1 MQGYAFALGLAT
13 FHPKRGEF
21 CLLMSPLLS
30 VTVGIVALLVGKRI
44 NQAIPIFNR
53 LSIPAPVSGGLLF
66 AFVSLFVHLL
76 WSVSLDYDLNARDF
90 LLVYFFTIVGINSRI
105 SGLRRGGRDFLVLVA
120 ILACFMAIQ
129 NGVGVVLAR
138 FIGLKSAVGLL
149 LGTVSLVG
157 GHGVAIAWSP
167 SFLEQFDVA
176 NAMEIGLA
184 SATIGL
190 ILASLSGG
198 PIASYLIRR
207 HHLLPSS
214 PGVHRLTAL
223 PAESASANSNSGDG
237 LDVSPVSYQSI
248 LSAAFAINVC
258 VIAGQ
263 LVNAFLASGG
273 VKLPLFLPC
282 MLVGIIMSNLICS
295 SRKLSRLLE
304 WQQCTPT
311 LDLVME
317 LSMGVFLSMSLVSLH
332 LWSLAGVLYIV
343 IPIILIQFLI
353 AILVNIYVIFPLL
366 GKDYDAA
373 VICAGF
379 GGISIGSTAAGISN
393 MTAVTQR
400 FGSSNKGFLVVPLVS
415 AFFLE
420 IFNSSV
426 AIPLSLSLL

>member
-1 MQGYAFALGLAT
+1 
-13 FHPKRGEF
+13 
-21 CLLMSPLLS
+21 MSPLLS
-30 VTVGIVALLVGKRI
+30 ITIGIVALLVGKRI
-44 NQAIPIFNR
+44 NEAIPALNR

-76 WSVSLDYDLNARDF
+76 WSVTLDFDLNARDF

-105 SGLRRGGRDFLVLVA
+105 SGLRRGGRDFLVLVV
-120 ILACFMAIQ
+120 ILAFFMAFQ
-129 NGVGVVLAR
+129 NATGVLLAR
-138 FIGLKSAVGLL
+138 LIGLKSAVGLL

-167 SFLEQFDVA
+167 SFLEQFNLT

-184 SATIGL
+184 SSTIGL

-207 HHLLPSS
+207 HNLHVSDS
-214 PGVHRLTAL
+214 KVHRLTSL
-223 PAESASANSNSGDG
+223 TTQPSSVGPGGGEG
-237 LDVSPVSYQSI
+237 LDGSSISYQSI
-248 LSAAFAINVC
+248 LAAAFAINIC
-258 VIAGQ
+258 VIFGQ
-263 LVNAFLASGG
+263 SVNALLASNG

-282 MLVGIIMSNLICS
+282 MIVGIVLSNLVCS
-295 SRKLSRLLE
+295 SRRLSRFLA

-332 LWSLAGVLYIV
+332 LWTLAGVLYVV
-343 IPIILIQFLI
+343 IPVILVQFVL
-353 AILVNIYVIFPLL
+353 AILVNLYVIFPLL

-379 GGISIGSTAAGISN
+379 GGISIGSTAAGMSN

-400 FGSSNKGFLVVPLVS
+400 YGPSNKGFLVIPLVS

-426 AIPLSLSLL
+426 AIPTSLLLV

>member
-1 MQGYAFALGLAT
+1 MSFV
-13 FHPKRGEF
+13 R
-21 CLLMSPLLS
+21 LMSPLLS
-30 VTVGIVALLVGKRI
+30 ITIGIVALLVGKRI
-44 NQAIPIFNR
+44 NEAIPALNR

-76 WSVSLDYDLNARDF
+76 WSVTLDFDLNARDF

-105 SGLRRGGRDFLVLVA
+105 SGLRRGGRDFLVLVV
-120 ILACFMAIQ
+120 ILAFFMAFQ
-129 NGVGVVLAR
+129 NATGVLLAR
-138 FIGLKSAVGLL
+138 LIGLKSAVGLL

-167 SFLEQFDVA
+167 SFLEQFNLT

-184 SATIGL
+184 SSTIGL

-207 HHLLPSS
+207 HNLHFSDS
-214 PGVHRLTAL
+214 KVHRLTSL
-223 PAESASANSNSGDG
+223 TTQPSSVGPGGGEG
-237 LDVSPVSYQSI
+237 LDGSSISYQSI
-248 LSAAFAINVC
+248 LAAAFAINVC
-258 VIAGQ
+258 VIFGQ
-263 LVNAFLASGG
+263 SVNALLASNG

-282 MLVGIIMSNLICS
+282 MIVGIVLSNLVCS
-295 SRKLSRLLE
+295 SRRLSRFLA

-332 LWSLAGVLYIV
+332 LWTLAGVLYVV
-343 IPIILIQFLI
+343 IPVILVQFVL
-353 AILVNIYVIFPLL
+353 AILVNLYVIFPLL

-379 GGISIGSTAAGISN
+379 GGISIGSTAAGMSN

-400 FGSSNKGFLVVPLVS
+400 FGPSNKGFLVIPLVS

-426 AIPLSLSLL
+426 AIPMSLLLV

>member
-1 MQGYAFALGLAT
+1 
-13 FHPKRGEF
+13 
-21 CLLMSPLLS
+21 MSPLLS
-30 VTVGIVALLVGKRI
+30 ITIGIVALLVGKRI
-44 NQAIPIFNR
+44 NEVIPALNR

-66 AFVSLFVHLL
+66 AFVSLLVHLL
-76 WSVSLDYDLNARDF
+76 WSVTLDFDLNARDF
-90 LLVYFFTIVGINSRI
+90 LLVYFFTIVGINSRF
-105 SGLRRGGRDFLVLVA
+105 SGLRRGGRDFLVLVV
-120 ILACFMAIQ
+120 ILAFFMAFQ
-129 NGVGVVLAR
+129 NATGVLLAR
-138 FIGLKSAVGLL
+138 LIGLKSAVGLL
-149 LGTVSLVG
+149 LGTVSLIG

-167 SFLEQFDVA
+167 SFLEQFNLT

-184 SATIGL
+184 SSTIGL

-207 HHLLPSS
+207 HNLHFSDS
-214 PGVHRLTAL
+214 KINRLTSSTAQSS
-223 PAESASANSNSGDG
+223 SAARGSGENMDG
-237 LDVSPVSYQSI
+237 SSISYQSI
-248 LSAAFAINVC
+248 LAAAFAINIC
-258 VIAGQ
+258 VILGQ
-263 LVNAFLASGG
+263 SVNAFLASSG

-282 MLVGIIMSNLICS
+282 MIVGIVLSNIVSS
-295 SRKLSRLLE
+295 SRRLSRFLE

-332 LWSLAGVLYIV
+332 LWTLAGVLYVV
-343 IPIILIQFLI
+343 IPVILVQFVI
-353 AILVNIYVIFPLL
+353 AILVNLYVIFPLL

-400 FGSSNKGFLVVPLVS
+400 FGPSNKGFLVIPLVS

-426 AIPLSLSLL
+426 AIPASLLLV

>member
-1 MQGYAFALGLAT
+1 MSFG
-13 FHPKRGEF
+13 R
-21 CLLMSPLLS
+21 LMSPLLS
-30 VTVGIVALLVGKRI
+30 ITFGIVALLVGKRI
-44 NQAIPIFNR
+44 NEAIPALNR

-66 AFVSLFVHLL
+66 AFVSLFLHLF
-76 WSVSLDYDLNARDF
+76 WSITLDFDLNARDF
-90 LLVYFFTIVGINSRI
+90 LLVYFFTIVGINSRV
-105 SGLRRGGRDFLVLVA
+105 SGLRRGGRDFLVLVV
-120 ILACFMAIQ
+120 ILAFFMAVQ
-129 NGVGVVLAR
+129 NAIGVLLAR
-138 FIGLKSAVGLL
+138 LVGLKSAVGLL
-149 LGTVSLVG
+149 LGTVSLIG

-167 SFLEQFDVA
+167 SFLEQFNLT

-184 SATIGL
+184 SSTLGL

-207 HHLLPSS
+207 HNLHSS
-214 PGVHRLTAL
+214 DSKINRLTSLTAHSSSRNPGSDEVL
-223 PAESASANSNSGDG
+223 NESSI
-237 LDVSPVSYQSI
+237 SYQSI
-248 LSAAFAINVC
+248 LAAAFAINIC
-258 VIAGQ
+258 VILGQ
-263 LVNAFLASGG
+263 SFNAFLASTG

-282 MLVGIIMSNLICS
+282 MIVGIVLSNIVSS
-295 SRKLSRLLE
+295 SRRLSRFLE

-332 LWSLAGVLYIV
+332 LWTLAGVLYVV
-343 IPIILIQFLI
+343 IPVILVQFAF
-353 AILVNIYVIFPLL
+353 AILVNLYVIFPLL
-366 GKDYDAA
+366 GNDYDAA

-400 FGSSNKGFLVVPLVS
+400 FGPSNKGFLVIPLVS

-426 AIPLSLSLL
+426 AIPTSLLLVS